1 MPIPFT
7 ADLYQAVSPGGQ
19 VTLTQMFETT
29 IGSAQA
35 QAVSDPAITISA
47 AGGTAVVGPTAVGL
61 VSADESTYTY
71 VWSPPPTTPPG
82 DYLAV
87 FSGTGPN
94 GAVAYTQAVTVAA
107 PATLAPAPGV
117 YASEGQYRDEIGD
130 QHTPAARVQRAL
142 RRATET
148 LDRCLIGAQ
157 YAVDANGMPTDPG
170 ILNVFMR
177 ACCAQAEFD
186 LANNDPAHVKSQ
198 YASSSV
204 GGISATRTASAQGQA
219 LPPLAPNAAQILQ
232 TVGALP
238 GAPLLGWLSPIRV
251 LAHNRPRRRSLGK
264 GGPAAVGPARSP
276 PGRCSEGSP
285 ARRGT

>member
-19 VTLTQMFETT
+19 VTLTQMFETAV
-29 IGSAQA
+29 GSGQA
-35 QAVSDPAITISA
+35 QAVSGAAVTITA
-47 AGGTAVVGPTAVGL
+47 ASGGPAVVGPTSAGL
-61 VSADESTYTY
+61 VSADEATYAY
-71 VWSPPPTTPPG
+71 VWSPAPTIAPG

-87 FSGTGPN
+87 FSGAGPN

-107 PATLAPAPGV
+107 PVTLAPAPGQ
-117 YASEGQYRDEIGD
+117 YASVGQYRGETGD
-130 QHTPAARVQRAL
+130 QWTPQDRVQRAL
-142 RRATET
+142 RRGSET
-148 LDRCLIGAQ
+148 IDRALIGAQ

-170 ILNVFMR
+170 IINILMR
-177 ACCAQAEFD
+177 ATAAQAEFD

-198 YASSSV
+198 YSSTSV

-238 GAPLLGWLSPIRV
+238 GAPLLGW
-251 LAHNRPRRRSLGK
+251 
-264 GGPAAVGPARSP
+264 
-276 PGRCSEGSP
+276 
-285 ARRGT
+285 

>member
-1 MPIPFT
+1 VPIPFT

-19 VTLTQMFETT
+19 VTLTQMFETFY
-29 IGSAQA
+29 GSAQQ
-35 QAVSDPAITISA
+35 QAVSGPTITITPALGA
-47 AGGTAVVGPTAVGL
+47 AAVVGPTSAGL
-61 VSADESTYTY
+61 VSADEATYTY
-71 VWSPPPTTPPG
+71 VWSPPASTVPG

-87 FSGTGPN
+87 FSGAGPN
-94 GAVAYTQAVTVAA
+94 GVISYAQAVTVAA
-107 PATLAPAPGV
+107 PVTLTPAPGA
-117 YASEGQYRDEIGD
+117 YAGEGQYREETGD
-130 QHTPAARVQRAL
+130 QWTPAGRVLRAL

-170 ILNVFMR
+170 IVNVFMR

-198 YASSSV
+198 YSSTSV

-238 GAPLLGWLSPIRV
+238 GAPMLGW
-251 LAHNRPRRRSLGK
+251 
-264 GGPAAVGPARSP
+264 
-276 PGRCSEGSP
+276 
-285 ARRGT
+285 